1 MRHLLASL
9 LAMFLGHRFCA
20 SRNGG
25 TVIGGTVKLSTLRQ
39 LQKKMQQLKVLMNFI
54 YIYIALIAGATVH
67 SFSFF
72 GPGTGPIWL
81 DNVQCSGI
89 EARLVNCSSSQ
100 IGVHNCHHSEDAG
113 VTCQSKAV

>member
-1 MRHLLASL
+1 MYELRKQSSQLHTHMHLQQSSSVEKAKSICLT
-9 LAMFLGHRFCA
+9 M
-20 SRNGG
+20 
-25 TVIGGTVKLSTLRQ
+25 KLSTLRW
-39 LQKKMQQLKVLMNFI
+39 LQKKMQQLKVLMNF
-54 YIYIALIAGATVH
+54 IYIALIAGATVH

-81 DNVQCSGI
+81 DDVQCSGI

-113 VTCQSKAV
+113 VTCQGKV